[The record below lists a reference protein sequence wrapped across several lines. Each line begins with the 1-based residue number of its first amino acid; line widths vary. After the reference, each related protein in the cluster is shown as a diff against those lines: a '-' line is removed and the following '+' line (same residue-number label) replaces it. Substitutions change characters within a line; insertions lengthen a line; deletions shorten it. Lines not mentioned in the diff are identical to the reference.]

1 MGSRLARTWPWRW
14 EPAFFIG
21 SLGCGGAPEVRQAFV
36 GAGSLSRYIAPT
48 TSSAVLRC
56 VKRCKRV
63 RDTRNYTR
71 GVLDYHPS
79 AADWSIVVTQGQISP
94 QGEHPRLGPKGPI
107 ELNDAPPSQSVTLS
121 FGPFR
126 LFPAARAFEKEG
138 IPLPLGSR
146 ALDILM
152 VLVERAGEV
161 VSQRELIARVW
172 RGLVVDPSNLRVHLT
187 SLRRALGDR
196 DGKERYIANVT
207 GQGYCFVAPVRR
219 EAAAGRPTLA
229 PEYPCGTARQRLVL
243 PAVLARMVGREAAVR
258 TICAD
263 LIADRFVTIIGPG
276 GMGKTTVAVS
286 VAAAMLE
293 EFAGAVCFVDI
304 GDITDPKLVATTIAS
319 KLGLT
324 IQTDDVLPALMLCL
338 RTLRIL
344 LVLDNCEHVIDAS
357 AALAE
362 RILQEAPGVH
372 ILATSREAM
381 RVEGEHAYWLPPLES
396 PPSDSGVNAADAL
409 KFPAV
414 KLFLERTAASGCRF
428 ELSDAD
434 APLVAGICER
444 LDGMPLAIEFAAA
457 RVAAH
462 GIAGTANLLKSRLGL
477 HWPGRRTALPRHQ
490 TLHALF
496 DWSYTLLT
504 ETERSVLRRLSI
516 FVGLFTLEAAQ
527 AAAGEGGPVET
538 LVVDAVD
545 SLVAKSLVSAVVS
558 HDSARYRLLE
568 PIRVYAMEK
577 LEASGE
583 KQGTALRHAKYFA
596 SLLGRIDPRNR
607 GARSLGEYL
616 GNVRAAL
623 EWTVSDGETGS
634 GSRGVGSTGALAR
647 DPILAINLTVGSVPI
662 FLELSLLSECHKWSR
677 AALLLLDDAMRGSR
691 QEMVLQEAVAVSATW
706 TGGNGDDVR
715 AAIMR
720 ALEIAHSRG
729 DTSTRLRLLAGLHMF
744 HLRAADIRGSLAVAE
759 ELANAARTATE
770 ASYSVIAEWL
780 LGCSHHFMGN
790 QPAARQHLE
799 RGLACSGHLN
809 AKLFGLDYRLRALI
823 VLQRVLW
830 LSGFP
835 NRALEVAREA
845 IREAEVSSNPV
856 NICFSCLYTATVFLW
871 CGELGTAHD
880 VLEKLMTHPN
890 WHALPVLHATAF
902 ALQGELLVR
911 QGEVERGLALLQS
924 ALPMMRADRQTI
936 QLARASCALAEG
948 LAAAGQPEE
957 ALAVSANAIAETEAG
972 SETSQFP
979 ELLRVQ
985 ADILLSMPSTDEAL
999 AEAVLMR
1006 ALAEARRQCALAWE
1020 LRAAMTLARLRGRQ
1034 GRSQEG
1040 RELVSSV
1047 YARFSEGFETR
1058 DLQAARK
1065 LVEASC

>member
-1 MGSRLARTWPWRW
+1 MAAQACFLI
-14 EPAFFIG
+14 E
-21 SLGCGGAPEVRQAFV
+21 SLGCDGAPEVRQAFV
-36 GAGSLSRYIAPT
+36 GAASLSRYIAPT
-48 TSSAVLRC
+48 TSSAALRR
-56 VKRCKRV
+56 VKRRKHV
-63 RDTRNYTR
+63 RGTRSYTR
-71 GVLDYHPS
+71 SVLDYHCG
-79 AADWSIVVTQGQISP
+79 AAEWSVVVIERQIAP
-94 QGEHPRLGPKGPI
+94 QGEPPRLGPKAAPPI
-107 ELNDAPPSQSVTLS
+107 ELNDPPSQSITLS

-126 LFPAARAFEKEG
+126 LFPAARTFERDG
-138 IPLPLGSR
+138 IRLPLGNR

-152 VLVERAGEV
+152 LLVERAGEV
-161 VSQRELIARVW
+161 VGQRELLARAW
-172 RGLVVDPSNLRVHLT
+172 RGLVVDPSNLRVHIT
-187 SLRRALGDR
+187 SLRRALGER
-196 DGKERYIANVT
+196 DGKERYIANVI
-207 GQGYCFVAPVRR
+207 GQGYCFVAPVKR
-219 EAAAGRPTLA
+219 EVAAGRPTLVA
-229 PEYPCGTARQRLVL
+229 EYPCGSARQRLVL
-243 PAVLARMVGREAAVR
+243 PPVLARIIGRDEAVR

-286 VAAAMLE
+286 VANAMLE

-304 GDITDPKLVATTIAS
+304 GDITDPNLVATTIAS

-324 IQTDDVLPALMLCL
+324 IQTDAVLPALMLCL

-357 AALAE
+357 GALAE
-362 RILQEAPGVH
+362 RIFQEAPGVH

-381 RVEGEHAYWLPPLES
+381 RVESEHAYWLPPLEGPS
-396 PPSDSGVNAADAL
+396 SDSGVNAADAL
-409 KFPAV
+409 TFPAV
-414 KLFLERTAASGCRF
+414 KLFLERAAASGCRF
-428 ELSDAD
+428 ELTDAD
-434 APLVAGICER
+434 APIVASICER
-444 LDGMPLAIEFAAA
+444 LDGIPLAIEFAAA

-462 GIAGTANLLKSRLGL
+462 GIAGTADLLKSRLGL

-496 DWSYTLLT
+496 DWSYTFLT
-504 ETERSVLRRLSI
+504 EQESRVLRRLSI
-516 FVGLFTLEAAQ
+516 FVGPFTLEAAQ
-527 AAAGEGGPVET
+527 AVACEGGPPET

-545 SLVAKSLVSAVVS
+545 SLVAKSLVSAAVS
-558 HDSARYRLLE
+558 NDSARYRLLE

-583 KQGTALRHAKYFA
+583 QQATALRHAEYFA
-596 SLLGRIDPRNR
+596 SFLSRIDPCNH

-623 EWTVSDGETGS
+623 ELTFRDGDTAS
-634 GSRGVGSTGALAR
+634 GPRGAGSTGRRAR
-647 DPILAINLTVGSVPI
+647 DPILAIDLTVGSVPI
-662 FLELSLLSECHKWSR
+662 FLELSLLTECHKWST
-677 AALLLLDDAMRGSR
+677 AALLLLDDTIRASR

-706 TGGNGDDVR
+706 TRGNGDDVR

-720 ALEIAHSRG
+720 ALEVAHTRG

-744 HLRAADIRGSLAVAE
+744 LLRAADIRGSLAIAKE
-759 ELANAARTATE
+759 FANAARTA
-770 ASYSVIAEWL
+770 ADPYYGVIADWL

-799 RGLACSGHLN
+799 RGLACSAHLN
-809 AKLFGLDYRLRALI
+809 AQLFGLDYRLRALI

-845 IREAEVSSNPV
+845 LREADASGKPV
-856 NICFSCLYTATVFLW
+856 NICFSCLYTAPVFLW

-880 VLEKLMTHPN
+880 LLEKLMTHPN
-890 WHALPVLHATAF
+890 WHALPSLHATAF
-902 ALQGELLVR
+902 ALQGELLTR
-911 QGEVERGLALLQS
+911 QGELERGVALLQS
-924 ALPMMRADRQTI
+924 AIPMMKSDRQTI

-948 LAAAGQPEE
+948 LAAVGQPED

-985 ADILLSMPSTDEAL
+985 ADILLSMPSTDEVL
-999 AEAVLMR
+999 AEAALVR

-1020 LRAAMTLARLRGRQ
+1020 LRAALTLARLRARQ
-1034 GRSQEG
+1034 GRGQEG
-1040 RELVSSV
+1040 RDLVTTV
-1047 YARFSEGFETR
+1047 YARFSEGFEMR